1 MDNGGS
7 IIIIKYDQ
15 EILNDI
21 FKELAIQNKVIFF
34 VDGEMPLKYL
44 TANPLLNLS

>member
-7 IIIIKYDQ
+7 IIIIEYDQ

-21 FKELAIQNKVIFF
+21 FKEIAIQSEVIFF
-34 VDGEMPLKYL
+34 GDGEIALKYL
-44 TANPLLNLS
+44 TANPC